1 MKLYSYFRSSAAYRV
16 RIALN
21 LKGLDADII
30 PVHLLKDGGQHRKQD
45 YLALNP
51 SALVPTLVDGDFALG
66 QSMAILE
73 YLEETRPQP
82 ALLPADAQGRARVR
96 AMAQL
101 IACDIHPLNNLRVL
115 RYLKHSLNVDDAARD
130 EWYRH
135 WVDLGL
141 TAIEAMLADSP
152 DTGTF
157 CHGDSP
163 TFADVLLVPQ
173 VANARRLDCDLS
185 AMPNVVRI
193 DAECMSRD
201 AFIKA
206 APAHQPDAENASR
219 TD

>member
-21 LKGLDADII
+21 LKGLDADIV
-30 PVHLLKDGGQHRKQD
+30 PVHLLKDGGQQRHDD

-51 SALVPTLVDGDFALG
+51 TGLVPTLVDNDFALG

-73 YLEETRPQP
+73 YLEETCPQP

-96 AMAQL
+96 AIAQT

-115 RYLKHSLNVDDAARD
+115 QYLKRSLDIDDAARD

-135 WVDLGL
+135 WVGLGL
-141 TAIEAMLADSP
+141 EAIETMLADSTE
-152 DTGTF
+152 TGRF
-157 CHGDSP
+157 CHGDQL

-185 AMPNVVRI
+185 GFPNVVRI
-193 DAECMSRD
+193 DATCNQID
-201 AFIKA
+201 AFIRA
-206 APAHQPDAENASR
+206 APANQPDSSS
-219 TD
+219 